1 MLSATV
7 IVCGFN
13 RPYEAVSPP
22 PPATLADAVEDEP
35 LAASSGTVI
44 VKVEVPDAPSAKLR
58 DVPELLLIHAASKNT
73 EKSSAPFPPLVT
85 V

>member
-7 IVCGFN
+7 IVCG
-13 RPYEAVSPP
+13 PYEAVSPP

-44 VKVEVPDAPSAKLR
+44 VV
-58 DVPELLLIHAASKNT
+58 N
-73 EKSSAPFPPLVT
+73 
-85 V
+85 